1 MNEKKVSRRDFLR
14 LTTVAAAGGALAACA
29 PSTPEVIR
37 EEVPVEVEVTR
48 IVEKEGETVV
58 ETVIEEVMVTVE
70 PAPEEMVEITFMGWG
85 ATEEDEGV
93 RAAIRTFEGAEPNI
107 KVTWL
112 HTPDNYGEKVLA
124 MLAAGTPPDTA
135 FVGSGGY
142 QTDCRDGI
150 LLDITDQIKADPVIG
165 APGYFIEPQETER
178 CTYKGRWYGI
188 GSCWVAPHMYYNA
201 DIFEAEGIDPPSND
215 PAETWDWDHFLE
227 VCQQLTV
234 DVNGNHPGESGFDV
248 DNVERW
254 AVQWPTWSIPLHSA
268 IQSNGGQW
276 IDANTGLLA
285 IDQPEATEA
294 LQAVADLMLVHQVMP
309 QNTAFEA
316 LGMSNTQMLENG
328 RMAMAIDGSWAL
340 AWITKIEATLGTATC
355 PMLKVPATDMQAHLH
370 CGYKDTKHPNEAWRW
385 LRFLATEF
393 YQLQFCKMGLW
404 LPSQTDLMTEEG
416 VSRWMTLRT
425 APGMGV
431 HPEGYDKIV
440 ADYVPNYGKV
450 LYMPP
455 GYPEADSII
464 TPALDAIWVGD
475 KTAEEAMAEVVADAN
490 AILQEEA
497 G

>member
-1 MNEKKVSRRDFLR
+1 MSQKKLSRRQMLKG
-14 LTTVAAAGGALAACA
+14 LGLAAVGAAAAACQ
-29 PSTPEVIR
+29 PKTVVVKETVKETVIVEGTPV
-37 EEVPVEVEVTR
+37 V
-48 IVEKEGETVV
+48 VEKEVTKVVKETVV
-58 ETVIEEVMVTVE
+58 VA
-70 PAPEEMVEITFMGWG
+70 PAPEEVVEITFMGWG

-93 RAAIRTFEGAEPNI
+93 RAAIRVFEGAEPNI

-112 HTPDNYGEKVLA
+112 HTPDNYGEKMLA
-124 MLAAGTPPDTA
+124 MIAAGTPPDTA
-135 FVGSGGY
+135 FNGSGGY
-142 QTDCRDGI
+142 LTDCRDGL
-150 LLDITDQIKADPVIG
+150 LLDITDMLKADSVIG
-165 APGYFIEPQETER
+165 REGYFIEPQETQR
-178 CTYKGRWYGI
+178 CTYNGRWYGI

-215 PAETWDWDHFLE
+215 PAETWEWDHFVN
-227 VCQQLTV
+227 VCRQLTV
-234 DVNGNHPGESGFDV
+234 DVNGNHPGESGFDI

-276 IDANTGLLA
+276 IDASTGLLA

-340 AWITKIEATLGTATC
+340 AWIAKIEATLGTATC

-370 CGYKDTKHPNEAWRW
+370 VAYKATKHPEEAWRW

-416 VSRWMTLRT
+416 LARWMTLRV
-425 APGMGV
+425 APGEGV

-440 ADYVPNYGKV
+440 TDYVPNYGKV

-455 GYPEADSII
+455 GYSEADSII

-475 KTAEEAMAEVVADAN
+475 KTAEQAMAEAVPDAN